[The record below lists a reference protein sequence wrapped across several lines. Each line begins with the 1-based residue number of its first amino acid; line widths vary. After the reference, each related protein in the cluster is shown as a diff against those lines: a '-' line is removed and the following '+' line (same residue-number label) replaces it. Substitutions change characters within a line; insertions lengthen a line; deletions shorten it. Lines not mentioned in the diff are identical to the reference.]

1 MEANVE
7 QVLQANAST
16 DLKSQKRKLRQDCQE
31 FESVMISYMMK
42 TMRDS
47 IIRGEEPG
55 NAMGIYEDMMFGQ
68 VSKEI
73 SSSSALGLG
82 DMLYSKL
89 EPLVKSHVPKE
100 GGQAAAEAQTSIS
113 QPQAKNRGTD

>member
-1 MEANVE
+1 VEANVKE
-7 QVLQANAST
+7 VLQT
-16 DLKSQKRKLRQDCQE
+16 DSSRELETQKRKLQQNCQE
-31 FESVMISYMMK
+31 FESVMISFMMK

-47 IIRGEEPG
+47 TIRGEEPG

-82 DMLYSKL
+82 DMLYSQL
-89 EPLVKSHVPKE
+89 EPLIKIHVPKE
-100 GGQAAAEAQTSIS
+100 GDHAAGEAQTAVS
-113 QPQAKNRGTD
+113 QPQSNNQGTG